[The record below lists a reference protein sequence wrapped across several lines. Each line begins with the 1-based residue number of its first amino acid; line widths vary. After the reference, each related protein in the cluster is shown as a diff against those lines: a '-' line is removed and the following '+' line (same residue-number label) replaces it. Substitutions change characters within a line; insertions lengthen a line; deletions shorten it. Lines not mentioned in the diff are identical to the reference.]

1 MSWPLV
7 KLGTVIK
14 FIRGVT
20 FKPDDVIEPFSED
33 SIVVM
38 RTKNVQVSGL
48 DSRDLIAIP
57 KSIVK
62 REEQKLKYGD
72 LLISSANSWE
82 LVGKVSFIENLNYE
96 ATAGGFISIVRPK
109 INKVDERYLY
119 HWVSSPKIQHA
130 IRYCGRQTTNISN
143 LDVER
148 FKELEI
154 PLPPLTE
161 QKRIAL
167 ILDKADAIC
176 RKRQQAIDLADEF
189 LRAVFL
195 DMFGDPVT
203 NPKGWKVKSLSEG
216 IESISSGWSAKG
228 ENYSCDKDNYGVL
241 KISAVTS
248 GKFRPEE
255 NKFVYAED
263 IPEGKALIYPK
274 KGDLLFSRANTR
286 ELVAA
291 TCIVPA
297 DYNNIFLPDKL
308 WNVKTIDDELLPEF
322 LNYLIWQPRFKETLT
337 SQATGTSGS
346 MLNISK
352 AKFQNTDAIF
362 PPVKIQEK
370 FTSVYWKMQET
381 IQRMEDASIDSQKI
395 FMSLSQKAFSG
406 EL

>member
-1 MSWPLV
+1 MSWPMVTIKSVAKVTTGKTPSKKIESYFGGEIPFISPSELGNEQYVLSCKQTLTCEGAAQIKLV
-7 KLGTVIK
+7 PKDSVLVCCIGSLGKLAIANRELGTNQQINS
-14 FIRGVT
+14 VT
-20 FKPDDVIEPFSED
+20 FDH
-33 SIVVM
+33 
-38 RTKNVQVSGL
+38 
-48 DSRDLIAIP
+48 
-57 KSIVK
+57 
-62 REEQKLKYGD
+62 
-72 LLISSANSWE
+72 
-82 LVGKVSFIENLNYE
+82 
-96 ATAGGFISIVRPK
+96 
-109 INKVDERYLY
+109 NKVFPKFGYYALARLKPQLESMAPATTVAI
-119 HWVSSPKIQHA
+119 VSKSKFE
-130 IRYCGRQTTNISN
+130 
-143 LDVER
+143 L
-148 FKELEI
+148 LEI
-154 PLPPLTE
+154 PLPPLAE
-161 QKRIAL
+161 QKRIAS
-167 ILDKADAIC
+167 ILDQADDIR
-176 RKRQQAIDLADEF
+176 RKRQQAIEFADEF

-195 DMFGDPVT
+195 DMFGDPVM

>member
-1 MSWPLV
+1 MSWPIV
-7 KLGTVIK
+7 TLGDVAT
-14 FIRGVT
+14 FIRNGVSL
-20 FKPDDVIEPFSED
+20 KQSSEA
-33 SIVVM
+33 
-38 RTKNVQVSGL
+38 SGL
-48 DSRDLIAIP
+48 KITRIETIADRIVNLDKCGYADLGDSDYPEYRL
-57 KSIVK
+57 K
-62 REEQKLKYGD
+62 RGD
-72 LLISSANSWE
+72 ILISHINSEKHLGKCAIFELNRDDIVHGMNLLCFRAND
-82 LVGKVSFIENLNYE
+82 KVF
-96 ATAGGFISIVRPK
+96 PK
-109 INKVDERYLY
+109 YVFYYL
-119 HWVSSPKIQHA
+119 SSPQFLSQLPTITKKSVNQA
-130 IRYCGRQTTNISN
+130 SFTVTN
-143 LDVER
+143 

-161 QKRIAL
+161 QKRIAA

-176 RKRQQAIDLADEF
+176 RKRQQAIELADDF

-195 DMFGDPVT
+195 DMFGDPVE

-228 ENYSCDKDNYGVL
+228 ENYPCDKDNYGVL

-263 IPEGKALIYPK
+263 IPEGKTLIYPK

-291 TCIVPA
+291 TCIVPV

-381 IQRMEDASIDSQKI
+381 IQRMEDASIDSRKI